1 MYVYLV
7 IRVKKEIRKGLRSLG
22 EGNGLYKESVVD
34 QGSNHADV
42 IAYIRE
48 RALKIPLS
56 IELSIFENCILSD
69 QLENTRRECALLH
82 TCLMLTKALG
92 VLEAEVIDTLIERI
106 DAVNAIVSS
115 LIEEEEN
122 EWDKLLLRI

>member
-1 MYVYLV
+1 M
-7 IRVKKEIRKGLRSLG
+7 G

-69 QLENTRRECALLH
+69 
-82 TCLMLTKALG
+82 
-92 VLEAEVIDTLIERI
+92 
-106 DAVNAIVSS
+106 
-115 LIEEEEN
+115 
-122 EWDKLLLRI
+122 